1 MSGGYVE
8 KRLKKTNRR
17 LITIGVIV
25 LIITLVVCL
34 SSLSYYI
41 SFFSGPTHLTGQVL
55 KDDLA
60 DGYLDNNYVEVTF
73 DDIYDSGMYSTT
85 TDDNG
90 NEIIASR
97 YYVVTLGDY
106 EIILE
111 TDSAAAGET
120 ITGEL
125 YSVRE
130 WAVQQFVDKIAE
142 VEPGTR
148 KIFFPAVMAEED
160 FMQRGYYGL
169 ALAALFLFLS
179 LSFIITGARHKH
191 KPELHPSMKDLA
203 RMGPTEFVISRLN
216 IEMEAPHEKIGK
228 NHFLAS
234 HLLIETRSG
243 FSAVSYNDIVWVYK
257 QSAESKNFGIHFGI
271 ITALMICDRAGRA
284 LFAPCKEGELERM
297 VALLQPRIPYA
308 YKGYTTELASMW
320 REDPKMLNRGVD
332 ERKVSVASIEG
343 MPPLPVEGEADD
355 SKPDGTDQV

>member
-1 MSGGYVE
+1 
-8 KRLKKTNRR
+8 
-17 LITIGVIV
+17 
-25 LIITLVVCL
+25 
-34 SSLSYYI
+34 
-41 SFFSGPTHLTGQVL
+41 
-55 KDDLA
+55 
-60 DGYLDNNYVEVTF
+60 
-73 DDIYDSGMYSTT
+73 
-85 TDDNG
+85 
-90 NEIIASR
+90 
-97 YYVVTLGDY
+97 
-106 EIILE
+106 
-111 TDSAAAGET
+111 
-120 ITGEL
+120 
-125 YSVRE
+125 
-130 WAVQQFVDKIAE
+130 
-142 VEPGTR
+142 
-148 KIFFPAVMAEED
+148 
-160 FMQRGYYGL
+160 L
-169 ALAALFLFLS
+169 ALAALFLLLS
-179 LSFIITGARHKH
+179 LAFIITGARHKH